1 MDTELT
7 EIKIEGG
14 SQEQQESNQT
24 LTRRFQQFDIIATNE
39 VNSIR
44 DHHYV
49 SPSISLSPSSTKHIM
64 KEWRILEKNLPE
76 SIFVRVYEGRLD
88 LLRAVIIG
96 PTGTPYHDGLFFFDI
111 QVPSDYPASPPK
123 VNYRSFGHRLNPN
136 LYANGYVCL
145 SLLNTW
151 YGRPNQKWNPT
162 ESTILQVLVSI
173 QGLVL
178 NAKPYFN
185 EPGYGSYSNSTDPM
199 FKNKSLHY
207 NEGVFIM
214 SCKTMM
220 SILNKPPKSFEEFV
234 SQHFRDRT
242 SNILVAC
249 NAYING
255 QAEIGDPII
264 ISASTETTTII
275 TAATETTTSLTSFTF
290 KVAAGFLYPKLV
302 NSFVN
307 NGSSL
312 ESVEL
317 LDTSKNMRE
326 NVSRQNVRF
335 CICGL
340 VVVLFLVLGFLLL
353 ILGTN

>member
-1 MDTELT
+1 MPR
-7 EIKIEGG
+7 K
-14 SQEQQESNQT
+14 
-24 LTRRFQQFDIIATNE
+24 FKQFDIISSDEA
-39 VNSIR
+39 NSTS
-44 DHHYV
+44 DHYYV
-49 SPSISLSPSSTKHIM
+49 SPYKSLSPLSTTQIM
-64 KEWRILEKNLPE
+64 KEWRILEKNLPD
-76 SIFVRVYEGRLD
+76 SIFVRVYEGRVD

-111 QVPSDYPASPPK
+111 QVPSNYPASPPQ
-123 VNYRSFGHRLNPN
+123 VYYRSFGHRLNPN

-151 YGRPNQKWNPT
+151 NGLISQKWNPSQ
-162 ESTILQVLVSI
+162 STILQVLVSI

-185 EPGYGSYSNSTDPM
+185 EPD
-199 FKNKSLHY
+199 
-207 NEGVFIM
+207 VFIM
-214 SCKTMM
+214 SCKSMM
-220 SILNKPPKSFEEFV
+220 SILHKPPKSFEYFI
-234 SQHFRDRT
+234 SQHFRDRA

-255 QAEIGDPII
+255 KAVIGDPI
-264 ISASTETTTII
+264 II
-275 TAATETTTSLTSFTF
+275 TAATETTTSSTSFTF

-302 NSFVN
+302 DSFVK
-307 NGSSL
+307 NGSFL

-317 LDTSKNMRE
+317 LDTSKNIRE
-326 NVSRQNVRF
+326 NVSHQNERF